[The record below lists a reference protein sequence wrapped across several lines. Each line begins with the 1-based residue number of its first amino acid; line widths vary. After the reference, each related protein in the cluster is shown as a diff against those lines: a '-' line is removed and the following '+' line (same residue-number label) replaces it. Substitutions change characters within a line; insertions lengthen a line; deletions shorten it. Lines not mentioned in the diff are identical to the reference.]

1 MRYAFY
7 RLDLSL
13 LLVAI
18 LFFFSIPSVAGAATH
33 GSLDSDVS
41 FVADGSLAAYQN
53 LGNGNFTSG
62 ASVIGVDIRA
72 STTPG
77 NAITARIEGHSIVT
91 HATNGSFSSDI
102 VWTVAGDTVYHFD
115 LPIFTPDTA
124 TCYQLRFV
132 QAGSTGQTTFFGST
146 ADTYQASSAGCYSQY
161 DGDDVSQGNQPAA
174 LNGHGLKD
182 YSFLIYDDGNVAVP
196 PLPYVSP
203 GPTYGDLDGDVSFEA
218 QGSLAAV
225 QNLGN
230 GGFAEGHTV
239 NGTEVRIGT
248 VPGNFVVA
256 VVRTYDS
263 EGTPV
268 EQRSSPPI
276 ATLEGNVVYHFEWPA
291 FTPSPGKCYQLLFYQ
306 KNNSTWPMAFYGH
319 SQDAYV
325 ASTAGCAPD
334 EASDDR
340 ATSMQDPA
348 LNDAELVDYAFRIDT
363 DDTAVPSPRV
373 TPPGVI
379 AEQTLNDELR
389 FDKGTT
395 PLTWIGPFPYIFSIG
410 ANELTGTLRGAEIQ
424 YDGLSGPIL
433 TNPISFWLYE
443 CANQA
448 MTNSCHSIYALD
460 SRYNASNTYPFYLSV
475 GDPDG
480 KPLIIDFTIAAKDPH
495 YPTGTTTP
503 DRGTFFDDGYR
514 LDPTK
519 YYQLRMITIGGNV
532 RSMNIYGHNFPNGFN
547 PYFRLL
553 ETSPAAAAA
562 PACSEECNSNVLFL
576 PGIESSRLYR
586 PRVLTG
592 GDEYKLWEPGGDEDV
607 RDLYLKEDGEGYRN
621 DVYTKEGQ
629 VIDEIPVVGQNIYKS
644 FIAKM
649 EELKSSGQI
658 NDWLPAAYDWRLS
671 LDEILSYGNNVDGQI
686 YYSGS
691 DRATSTPY
699 IIQELRRLAA
709 SSKTGKVTIIAHSNG
724 GLVAK
729 QLTNVLGDEA
739 ADLIDKM
746 ILVAVPQAGTPMA
759 AAAGLHGYD
768 QALGPGG
775 LAMSEQVARSF
786 ASTSPMFYHLL
797 PSAQY
802 FTYVDDPIIQF
813 DPSLTDWIERYGDVI
828 HSQEQLHNFL
838 VDSYGRVDA
847 ETGNLDQPTQ
857 LKEPLLNS
865 AEALHEDLDN
875 WTPPEGVEL
884 IQIAGWGVPTTVSGL
899 TYKKKGAAVKGDPN
913 FTIDGDGTVVVPS
926 ALWTSANASTTNYW
940 MNLRNY
946 NADRPLQTF
955 FGYRIYDHA
964 NILETEPVL
973 NLLSDVILNVV
984 GENYSYV
991 SEQSPLSG
999 DLSLRY
1005 SLHSP
1010 LTLDAFDNIG
1020 RHTGVST
1027 TTHEIEEGIP
1037 GSYYAEFGDVKYL
1050 FTDPDV
1056 PIHIVM
1062 DGYDTGTFTFTAEEL
1077 HGDDVQTSTV
1087 WQDMPVNPETEV
1099 TIEQQGDFSTLSPL
1113 SIDKNDDGTVDYEF
1127 APVPNGTITFPP
1139 ITVTADD
1146 MTIVIGE
1153 PIPHLT
1159 TTLSGFVGADT
1170 ATTSATGVPECTTTI
1185 ADSNAVGSYPI
1196 TCTVGTLAS
1205 DTYEFEFAT
1214 GTLKVIYGWSG
1225 FLPPIDSE
1233 GHQDG
1238 NVFKAGSTVP
1248 VKFEL
1253 KNVAGEAVETI
1264 TAPQWMIP
1272 QQVGPMT
1279 ATPDEIDIPDLEASG
1294 ETFKKTGKHYMFNWQ
1309 TKGFALD
1316 YWYRIG
1322 ARLDDGNIYYVII
1335 GLR

>member
-562 PACSEECNSNVLFL
+562 PACSEECNSNVLFV
-576 PGIESSRLYR
+576 PGLEGSRLYM
-586 PRVLTG
+586 PNPFG
-592 GDEYKLWEPGGDEDV
+592 GGPFDDHDAQLWEPDIVNLQSDGKN
-607 RDLYLKEDGEGYRN
+607 LYLNPDGTSIN
-621 DVYTKEGQ
+621 DVYTKVGGA
-629 VIDEIPVVGQNIYKS
+629 IDTTLAGDVYKT
-644 FIAKM
+644 FFEQLAN
-649 EELKSSGQI
+649 LKSAGTI
-658 NDWLPAAYDWRLS
+658 RDYGIFPYDWRMNP
-671 LDEILSYGNNVDGQI
+671 LDVVYEG
-686 YYSGS
+686 
-691 DRATSTPY
+691 TPY
-699 IIQELRRLAA
+699 EDGTHYIEDLVDQLAA
-709 SSKTGKVTIIAHSNG
+709 SSTSKKVTLVGHSNG
-724 GLVAK
+724 GLVIKALMK
-729 QLTNVLGDEA
+729 KLEEEGKTG
-739 ADLIDKM
+739 LIDK
-746 ILVAVPQAGTPMA
+746 IIFVDVPQTGTPATIA
-759 AAAGLHGYD
+759 AMLHGDD
-768 QALGPGG
+768 QSLGGG
-775 LAMSEQVARSF
+775 WVMSQATARKLGKNMPDGY
-786 ASTSPMFYHLL
+786 ALL
-797 PSAQY
+797 PSNAY
-802 FTYVDDPIIQF
+802 LNTVATPVVDLSEAPALRSASGVGNIIDTNADLERF
-813 DPSLTDWIERYGDVI
+813 LTTGRTAPPFLDVEAPEVL
-828 HSQEQLHNFL
+828 SSDLL
-838 VDSYGRVDA
+838 ADA
-847 ETGNLDQPTQ
+847 
-857 LKEPLLNS
+857 NS
-865 AEALHEDLDN
+865 LHELLDS
-875 WTPPEGVEL
+875 WTPPDGVEV
-884 IQIAGWGVPTTVSGL
+884 IQIVGWGLDTPATLVYQEVEEADCSTFPCKTV
-899 TYKKKGAAVKGDPN
+899 KKLRHSVKHLE
-913 FTIDGDGTVVVPS
+913 DGDGTVVIPSQNALADWPTYYLNLKRIVNDTEQNYAHANVTEVPVFQDLLAS
-926 ALWTSANASTTNYW
+926 IISNSAST
-940 MNLRNY
+940 
-946 NADRPLQTF
+946 
-955 FGYRIYDHA
+955 
-964 NILETEPVL
+964 
-973 NLLSDVILNVV
+973 LS
-984 GENYSYV
+984 EYV
-991 SEQSPLSG
+991 TSTQPQATDSEK
-999 DLSLRY
+999 SLR
-1005 SLHSP
+1005 LRVLSP
-1010 LTLDAFDNIG
+1010 VTLDVYDDQG
-1020 RHTGVST
+1020 RHTGMVPNPNPSSDL
-1027 TTHEIEEGIP
+1027 EYIEQEIP
-1037 GSYYAEFGDVKYL
+1037 GSYYQRYGEGQYIGLPAEGEYRV
-1050 FTDPDV
+1050 
-1056 PIHIVM
+1056 VM
-1062 DGYDTGTFTFTAEEL
+1062 NGTDTGTFTFEITPIA
-1077 HGDDVQTSTV
+1077 GG
-1087 WQDMPVNPETEV
+1087 
-1099 TIEQQGDFSTLSPL
+1099 IEQQTVSYIDIPVTESAIATVNLSSSAPASAQL
-1113 SIDKNDDGTVDYEF
+1113 VLDTNGDGT
-1127 APVPNGTITFPP
+1127 T
-1139 ITVTADD
+1139 
-1146 MTIVIGE
+1146 
-1153 PIPHLT
+1153 
-1159 TTLSGFVGADT
+1159 DT
-1170 ATTSATGVPECTTTI
+1170 
-1185 ADSNAVGSYPI
+1185 
-1196 TCTVGTLAS
+1196 TLAS
-1205 DTYEFEFAT
+1205 STEALNPVAYIKLIKLNIATMDMGKVTKLQLQAKFTNVQYLLARVDTWDNTDGDNDQTEIK
-1214 GTLKVIYGWSG
+1214 GILKKLGVRAGNALALKKLDKIEAYIQKQVSK
-1225 FLPPIDSE
+1225 PIKRGPNQGDERISPI
-1233 GHQDG
+1233 Q
-1238 NVFKAGSTVP
+1238 A
-1248 VKFEL
+1248 
-1253 KNVAGEAVETI
+1253 EAI
-1264 TAPQWMIP
+1264 IDMINHLR
-1272 QQVGPMT
+1272 
-1279 ATPDEIDIPDLEASG
+1279 DLIKS
-1294 ETFKKTGKHYMFNWQ
+1294 
-1309 TKGFALD
+1309 
-1316 YWYRIG
+1316 
-1322 ARLDDGNIYYVII
+1322 
-1335 GLR
+1335 